1 MPRRKNKKVDEAY
14 KEGVKDGAAP
24 FEEKERRQGEK
35 CREISDLID
44 EVAHCQHQQGKV
56 VGDIIEATKQNEE
69 DIDTMKQG
77 MKRGKK
83 EVEKLRKKII
93 NVEPLTSN
101 MTYFCDKCGNPIGSH
116 QLVCS
121 KCGTISKMFP
131 HELAEFDIEEECR
144 AEVSGLTE
152 IIKESNNID
161 NDWLYKELN
170 DKFIKMKKIKNIAYR
185 AMKDKGEENASE
197 YRKIYDHARK
207 FFSDYEKKRIEIAV
221 VGTVKAGKSSLINA
235 LIGTKLASVDATPET
250 SILVRYHTT
259 ENGNYLRIKFYTES
273 QWNRLWETTK
283 DAVIFREDYEKSGA
297 DKIKYNYLGKEEMLI
312 NCTAEKLPGLM
323 MKWSKSDA
331 PEHFF
336 VREIEVG
343 YESDSIPHD
352 VYLVDT
358 PGLSDPVKYRSNI
371 TRKYIK
377 DSDWILACIAC
388 ENLSGQPE
396 FNFLSKVISNKGGE
410 VEKIFVVATKKDMLT
425 PEEEEKKTKEFKKRL
440 GILYNNPESAES
452 RFSSVSSECDLLTE
466 KVIKGEKLEDEERK
480 KLRMALVQLDL
491 DLSDVNSKS
500 DAIFKYAGVKSLF
513 DHIDKVVLKNRRKI
527 ILNQIEKD
535 YNKCMRLINK
545 ISSDSIEKSKT
556 YLKKLTDEREINQNE
571 IDELE
576 KTNKEIEILQG
587 KIQKIRDK
595 LEIQISINN

>member
-1 MPRRKNKKVDEAY
+1 MSKRKNKKVDEAY
-14 KEGVKDGAAP
+14 KEGVRDGAAP
-24 FEEKERRQGEK
+24 FEEKMRQHGEE
-35 CREISDLID
+35 CRELSDSMDEIIHLQQQQGNVVDDLI
-44 EVAHCQHQQGKV
+44 EVA
-56 VGDIIEATKQNEE
+56 ERNEE
-69 DIDTMKQG
+69 NIDAVRQEI
-77 MKRGKK
+77 KRGKK
-83 EVEKLRKKII
+83 EVKDLRKKII
-93 NVEPLTSN
+93 NVKPLLSSIK
-101 MTYFCDKCGNPIGSH
+101 CSCEECGNLMNPS

-121 KCGTISKMFP
+121 HCGTISKMFP
-131 HELAEFDIEEECR
+131 HELAEFDIEDECR
-144 AEVSGLTE
+144 AEVSGLAET
-152 IIKESNNID
+152 IKESNNID
-161 NDWLYKELN
+161 NGWLYEELN

-259 ENGNYLRIKFYTES
+259 EKGNYLRIIFYTES

-283 DAVIFREDYEKSGA
+283 DAAVFREDYEKSGA
-297 DKIKYNYLGKEEMLI
+297 DKIKYNYLGKKEMLI
-312 NCTAEKLPGLM
+312 NCTAEKLPELM

-352 VYLVDT
+352 VFLVDT

-396 FNFLSKVISNKGGE
+396 FNFLSKVISNKGGD

-425 PEEEEKKTKEFKKRL
+425 PKEENKKTKEFKKRL

-452 RFSSVSSECDLLTE
+452 RFSSVSSECHLLTE

-491 DLSDVNSKS
+491 ELSDVNSKS
-500 DAIFKYAGVKSLF
+500 DEIFKYAGVKSLF
-513 DHIDKVVLKNRRKI
+513 NHIDKVVLKNRRKI
-527 ILNQIEKD
+527 ILDQIEED

-545 ISSDSIEKSKT
+545 NSSDSVESAKR
-556 YLKKLTDEREINQNE
+556 YLKKITEKREINQNQ

-576 KTNKEIEILQG
+576 KRNEEIQILQG
-587 KIQKIRDK
+587 KIKEIRK
-595 LEIQISINN
+595 QLEIQISINN